1 MKGGERAGRGE
12 EELKKVSKSWTPKG
26 RAGRVGG
33 GERKDWGIRDNLEP
47 RNGPGLVLIYHQNLS
62 KVLLKS

>member
-26 RAGRVGG
+26 RAVRVGRG
-33 GERKDWGIRDNLEP
+33 KKGLGYTRQPGAKERARSSF
-47 RNGPGLVLIYHQNLS
+47 NLS
-62 KVLLKS
+62 SKSL